1 MARSKLRKSNSAL
14 SRGQMVRIE
23 NRFTL
28 RLEEDTYDPDAIGTC
43 CTANADGEKCVCAD
57 NVTARECCEQKGDF
71 KEGESCSNDP
81 CPCIVTGACCVPCDT
96 VFSAGTSALSRS
108 LCAMSFDRS
117 SFDRTISLSIPCVKP
132 SKRFFE
138 GHQSCRAVCQLPWSQ
153 SAPECGLSV
162 I

>member
-43 CTANADGEKCVCAD
+43 CTANADGE
-57 NVTARECCEQKGDF
+57 
-71 KEGESCSNDP
+71 
-81 CPCIVTGACCVPCDT
+81 
-96 VFSAGTSALSRS
+96 
-108 LCAMSFDRS
+108 MSPLEHVANKKVILRKVKVVQ
-117 SFDRTISLSIPCVKP
+117 TILV
-132 SKRFFE
+132 
-138 GHQSCRAVCQLPWSQ
+138 H
-153 SAPECGLSV
+153 V